1 MDFKVVDQRLY
12 ALDDALGHDKA
23 AAKAEELK
31 GKAFGALN
39 SLFLM
44 GKKEDITV
52 AYIERRYE
60 PFWHILYRTHMEYN
74 RSKDYSL
81 PLEHDVKRI
90 SLSGKDYEI
99 SGNKLSLSGV
109 EYCTSDLSKEVF
121 IDAVSGK
128 DCRREKHVTCPKS
141 EIKQTEELMTGENIV
156 VPAKVKA
163 SYLIRTALSE
173 MLKPVSA
180 EEITVEDIR
189 IEKLHLYFTPI
200 YAFEYQWASKNK
212 TATIEFDAVTSEFK
226 SGGITFK
233 QKMTEMIAETD
244 LFDIGVEAVNLVVP
258 GGGLA
263 MKLARSVVRKR

>member
-1 MDFKVVDQRLY
+1 VDFKVVDQRLY
-12 ALDDALGHDKA
+12 ALDDVLGHDKA

-39 SLFLM
+39 QLFLM
-44 GKKEDITV
+44 GKKDDITV
-52 AYIERRYE
+52 AYIEKRYE
-60 PFWHILYRTHMEYN
+60 PFWHIIYRTHMEYN

-81 PLEHDVKRI
+81 PLEHDVKRV
-90 SLSGKDYEI
+90 SLDGKDYEVG
-99 SGNKLSLSGV
+99 GNKLSLSGV
-109 EYCTSDLSKEVF
+109 EYCISDISKEVF

-128 DCRREKHVTCPKS
+128 DCRREKHVSCPKS
-141 EIKQTEELMTGENIV
+141 EIKQTEELMSGETIV
-156 VPAKVKA
+156 VPAKIKA
-163 SYLIRTALSE
+163 SYLTRNALSE

-189 IEKLHLYFTPI
+189 IEKLHLYFAPV

-212 TATIEFDAVTSEFK
+212 TAIIEFDAVTGEFK

-263 MKLARSVVRKR
+263 MKLARSVVKKR